1 MFKNLKI
8 AIIDEQ
14 HLTAVCEVLES
25 MGYHKQKGTGLLG
38 RDFVATDKNDGAYYI
53 FRNGCFLEE
62 QEPVTLRD
70 LLQMRNE
77 MVKEKINGFN

>member
-25 MGYHKQKGTGLLG
+25 MGYHPYQPSKRLQFIYTQTDGLYSFG
-38 RDFVATDKNDGAYYI
+38 DDCVSSISYET
-53 FRNGCFLEE
+53 
-62 QEPVTLRD
+62 VTLRD
-70 LLQMRNE
+70 LLQMRDE
-77 MVKEKINGFN
+77 MVKEKINGLN